1 MQTKS
6 TIEMFVLTGE
16 QAGARRHLDDNT
28 TFTISGKMDT
38 DVVFRDSSINE
49 ERLNLITKNNEVY
62 IQVLN
67 GDIEVQGEKISSGN
81 LVKVPEYTKIKIGET
96 TFAFGRELNATWR
109 EIVDYVSKI
118 ELTSARA
125 KKFSQ
130 GFKRNQRMFVL
141 VAFFLITAI
150 FISLYFNRTVN
161 NVDDINIA
169 NIENIQNILVQNGFE
184 SLAVAKSD
192 TGQYV
197 ISGFLMTNR
206 ERSIIEKIIDEHKIP
221 ALLDLSTG
229 DYLATEVRELL
240 RVNGIEAEVKA
251 LKYGTVIISTELE
264 NQKKLEKLK
273 QIAINEI
280 PSLSEL
286 ETEYI
291 KSENTAQTIWPDTVY
306 NKKDKRITMV
316 VDGVPAYLMTSDKS
330 KYYVGAILPTGHKII
345 SIAKKQVVLEKEGQ
359 LTTLDF

>member
-38 DVVFRDSSINE
+38 DVVFRDSTINE

-67 GDIEVQGEKISSGN
+67 GDIEVQGERIGTGD
-81 LVKVPEYTKIKIGET
+81 LIKVPEYAKIKIGGT
-96 TFAFGRELNATWR
+96 TFAYGKKLNATWR
-109 EIVDYVSKI
+109 EIVDYVSNL
-118 ELTSARA
+118 ELTSKTSRRL
-125 KKFSQ
+125 SQ
-130 GFKRNQRMFVL
+130 RLKINQKIILLFAL
-141 VAFFLITAI
+141 SIITAL
-150 FISLYFNRTVN
+150 FVSLYLKN
-161 NVDDINIA
+161 NVNEVDGINMA
-169 NIENIQNILVQNGFE
+169 SIENIQSILIENGFE
-184 SLAVAKSD
+184 SLAVSSSD
-192 TGQYV
+192 AGQFV

-206 ERSIIEKIIDEHKIP
+206 EKSTIEMIIDKHKIP
-221 ALLDLSTG
+221 ALLDLTTG

-240 RVNGIEAEVKA
+240 RVNGIYAEVKA
-251 LKYGTVIISTELE
+251 IKYGTVIVTTELD
-264 NQKKLEKLK
+264 NQKKLEELK

-286 ETEYI
+286 KTKYI
-291 KSENTAQTIWPDTVY
+291 GSDNSAQTIGPDMVY

-316 VDGVPAYLMTSDKS
+316 VDGIPAYLMTSDKS

-345 SIAKKQVVLEKEGQ
+345 SIIKKQVVLEKEGQ